1 MVKVAF
7 KLLINLGK
15 WEQASYYPSDD
26 ETLISAIAKAK
37 EGTKIHW
44 IEVVTFLIGLAC
56 LFTFMVTFLYEHG
69 RRVSIKEL
77 KQLRE
82 YQSKKT
88 VEGFP
93 ARQVP
98 MEKQDNEYSGS
109 LSTGS
114 IAKKLFLQSMAFL
127 IGYLVFYMLLIIL
140 HV

>member
-7 KLLINLGK
+7 KLLVNLGK
-15 WEQASYYPSDD
+15 WEQASYYPSNE
-26 ETLISAIAKAK
+26 ETLASAIAKAK

-44 IEVVTFLIGLAC
+44 IEALTFLIGLAC
-56 LFTFMVTFLYEHG
+56 LFTLLVTFGYEHG

-77 KQLRE
+77 KQLLE

-98 MEKQDNEYSGS
+98 MEKQDNEYNGS

-114 IAKKLFLQSMAFL
+114 IARKLFLQSMAFL
-127 IGYLVFYMLLIIL
+127 IGYLVFYMFFILL
-140 HV
+140 HA